1 LLNFASFNRIKEQ
14 AGIYHIKHMTTLTK
28 MDTSSN
34 SALVLFSGGQD
45 STTCLYWAKQRFG
58 RVEAIGFHYGQ
69 KHEIELQQAA
79 IIAKIAHVP
88 FHILD
93 IKGLLQGSALLDFD
107 KDVSAPHELNA
118 NLPASFVP
126 GRNAVFLTI
135 ASSFAFNRQLYDI
148 VGGMCQTDFSG
159 YPDCRRVFIDSL
171 QTTMSLALDQDIR
184 IHTPLM
190 YLTKAETWKL
200 AYDLGVLEV
209 VRDLSHTDYNGDR
222 TTYNE
227 WGYGKLDNPASILR
241 AKGYAEAKANGWL
254 G

>member
-1 LLNFASFNRIKEQ
+1 MS
-14 AGIYHIKHMTTLTK
+14 TK
-28 MDTSSN
+28 NT

-45 STTCLYWAKQRFG
+45 STTCLFWAKQQFEK
-58 RVEAIGFHYGQ
+58 VVALGFRYGQ
-69 KHEIELQQAA
+69 KHDVELKQAQ
-79 IIAKIAHVP
+79 IIADKAEVP
-88 FHILD
+88 FTVTD
-93 IKGLLQGSALLDFD
+93 ITGMLQGSALTEHD
-107 KDVSAPHELNA
+107 KDVSAQHELKP

-135 ASSFAFNRQLYDI
+135 AASYAFTQGITDI
-148 VGGMCQTDFSG
+148 VGGMCQADYSG
-159 YPDCRRVFIDSL
+159 YPDCRRVFVDSL
-171 QTTMSLALDQDIR
+171 QTTMTLALETDIR

-190 YLTKAETWKL
+190 YRTKAEAWKL
-200 AYDLGVLEV
+200 AYELGVLDI

-241 AKGYAEAKANGWL
+241 AKGYEEAKMNGWL